1 MNLIK
6 QHCFLQWEA
15 HYIFLQVSLAETQAT
30 SISCESKAHT
40 HIIALNKFNL
50 QRMMPLFGDSPMLH
64 YHCCRC
70 TKSSKLFRDSLGLN
84 TKNTLTILKLGLHEP
99 LLNLCCC
106 ISLEWTIDLW
116 KNTRQKLIVQCRHS

>member
-30 SISCESKAHT
+30 CISCESKAHT

-50 QRMMPLFGDSPMLH
+50 QRMMPLFGGFPHAPLP
-64 YHCCRC
+64 
-70 TKSSKLFRDSLGLN
+70 LLP
-84 TKNTLTILKLGLHEP
+84 LHE
-99 LLNLCCC
+99 
-106 ISLEWTIDLW
+106 
-116 KNTRQKLIVQCRHS
+116 IVQTFPRLAGSEHEEHVDNSQTWSAWTTSESLPLHQSGMNYWPLKKYKTEINCTMQA